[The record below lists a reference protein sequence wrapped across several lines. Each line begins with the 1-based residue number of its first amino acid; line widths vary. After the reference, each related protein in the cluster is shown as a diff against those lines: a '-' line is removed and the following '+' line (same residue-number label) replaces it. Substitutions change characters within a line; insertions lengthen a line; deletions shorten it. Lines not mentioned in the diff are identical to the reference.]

1 MSLVSLTVTAS
12 AKFRTSS
19 WSGVLGDSGSLQI
32 TSASVLGDPS
42 SLGWSTILRMAE
54 MKTPMRPRLY
64 AGEALLLLLLLLDD
78 DEVEGLPG
86 EVLDAAGGAG
96 GGASAE
102 LPDVCGRLESP
113 EDDLPIPDREDVC
126 VEDDVIE
133 TGGAGRGVRAGADG
147 ATVDPGSPADI
158 N

>member
-1 MSLVSLTVTAS
+1 
-12 AKFRTSS
+12 
-19 WSGVLGDSGSLQI
+19 
-32 TSASVLGDPS
+32 
-42 SLGWSTILRMAE
+42 MAE

-64 AGEALLLLLLLLDD
+64 AGEALLLLLLLLLDVE

-86 EVLDAAGGAG
+86 EVLDAAGGGGGAAA
-96 GGASAE
+96 GGASAG

-113 EDDLPIPDREDVC
+113 EDDLPIPDREEVC

-133 TGGAGRGVRAGADG
+133 TGGAGRGVRVGADG
-147 ATVDPGSPADI
+147 ATVVDPGSPADI